1 MKKLVLLALLSLPV
15 LSVADTSQQK
25 IIQFKISS
33 LQLFSSFS
41 SFMYF
46 HGDDRNRNRLLQA
59 QSRGDQAILA
69 LASSNNE
76 LLNKWNQISEYTK
89 LYQEQNSN
97 ESDMSLEAG
106 WSILQG
112 ELATIVKTLE
122 KGSSDTNSLS
132 KQSDIISVQVRMEM
146 ILSRYM
152 AYANSTTGGY
162 GVSYGE
168 IPLEKQI
175 ADVSERL
182 AQLVKVDSKY
192 GSIMKQWKYIQG
204 TLLAYNSNV
213 APFVVLHTFDKMRKL
228 IAAE

>member
-15 LSVADTSQQK
+15 LSVADISQQK
-25 IIQFKISS
+25 ITQFKISS

-122 KGSSDTNSLS
+122 KGLSDNNSLS

-192 GSIMKQWKYIQG
+192 GSLVKQWKYIQG